1 MSITDPMSDDTKN
14 KILNW
19 LLQQGVSTVLLC
31 AILGFMGYGIIWI
44 VPSHLELIQRGYEKN
59 ASQFTDA
66 LDNVVAAHE
75 RDREM
80 FLRMLDSRYVNKQGI
95 Q

>member
-1 MSITDPMSDDTKN
+1 MSITEPMSDDTKN
-14 KILNW
+14 KIINW

-31 AILGFMGYGIIWI
+31 AILGFMVYGIIWI
-44 VPSHLELIQRGYEKN
+44 VPAHLELIQRGYEKN
-59 ASQFTDA
+59 PAQFTSA

-80 FLRMLDSRYVNKQGI
+80 FLRLLGARSANSSN
-95 Q
+95 